1 MTTSTFISALGRLPA
16 TPHSFSYNSYHSIAL
31 NSPQSSSDFSEKLR
45 KSSTILMQPLPA
57 HLSKQK
63 SLDDDSSS
71 VHNKRSQM
79 PVQVQQGVLAGLPLS
94 RRHAS
99 IVSTQPISYMLT
111 NVPRGLEYLAGLDR
125 LFVRQKLDLV
135 EVFWGCERKNEY
147 EILDGY
153 GHQVFYA
160 SEDSSSCMKR
170 QCLGAVRPFEMTIK
184 DGHQDEVIHLNRPF
198 ACFPFQL
205 QCINVFASGS
215 TPNNNFIGSVQ
226 QVNHCWPYYQ
236 VRNAAG
242 EIVLL
247 IEVPICTLSCVCGD
261 VDFKIFSKDRAV
273 EVGRISKKWAG
284 ASREF
289 FTDADNF
296 GLNFP
301 VDLDVR
307 VKAVLLGACMLID
320 YMFFERSSN

>member
-1 MTTSTFISALGRLPA
+1 MSGTFVSALGRLPA
-16 TPHSFSYNSYHSIAL
+16 TPNSFSYNSYHQIAL
-31 NSPQSSSDFSEKLR
+31 NSSPQTSSEFSEKLR
-45 KSSTILMQPLPA
+45 KNSTILKQPLPT

-63 SLDDDSSS
+63 SLDDDSAS

-79 PVQVQQGVLAGLPLS
+79 PVQVQQGVFGLPLS
-94 RRHAS
+94 KRHAS

-125 LFVRQKLDLV
+125 LFVRQKVNLV
-135 EVFWGCERKNEY
+135 EVFFGCEKKNEY

-160 SEDSSSCMKR
+160 SEELSSCMER
-170 QCLGAVRPFEMTIK
+170 QCLGAVRPFEMTIR
-184 DGHQDEVIHLNRPF
+184 DGHQDEVIHLIRPL
-198 ACFPFQL
+198 ACFPFKL
-205 QCINVFASGS
+205 QCINVFATS
-215 TPNNNFIGSVQ
+215 PNNFVGSVQ
-226 QVNHCWPYYQ
+226 QVNYCWPYYE
-236 VRNAAG
+236 VKNASG
-242 EIVLL
+242 EVVLL
-247 IEVPICTLSCVCGD
+247 IEVPICAVSCVCGD
-261 VDFKIFSKDRAV
+261 VDFKIFSKDRTV
-273 EVGRISKKWAG
+273 EVGRISKKWSG
-284 ASREF
+284 VSREF

-307 VKAVLLGACMLID
+307 VKAVLLGATMLID